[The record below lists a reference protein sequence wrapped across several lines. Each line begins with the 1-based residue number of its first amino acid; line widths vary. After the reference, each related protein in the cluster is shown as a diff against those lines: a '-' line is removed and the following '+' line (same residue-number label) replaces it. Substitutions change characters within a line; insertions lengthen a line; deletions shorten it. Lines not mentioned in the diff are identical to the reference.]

1 MINLDLLAGAGSDT
15 LPRRS
20 ALFLERT
27 ARSIS
32 EVQPSLDTIPEVVI
46 FLEVLGYNN
55 RTAVEY
61 GFGDLFDVARHLY
74 PILDHYVDRSETMVR
89 QQQSMYIPVPSLGSR
104 VARGVGLVFPWVGS
118 LAVLFFFGV
127 SLWLVYGLPL
137 SITTS
142 LVVGLFFGLLVSE
155 GPVQLFQ
162 RIFSFYYEQYNL
174 SEVRRA
180 MGRSAV
186 LAIGLASVVV
196 ALIYEAS
203 LIFHIPFDL
212 AFLSMVSAVTILLH
226 RMSYV
231 LLYSLKKFAQVV
243 ASYAVALATLVFV
256 YNWTYDLIPLTVT
269 RYLASLSSAV
279 LVLTILPAYF
289 AYRVLTVRSAESLG
303 RKSGNPLN
311 AMIVNKH
318 TIMSNFDIQFWEGL
332 PYYLFGM
339 LFFALLFGDRVLSWF
354 FNPDHLA
361 NGLSLPLVFN
371 ATYHLGADVAL
382 LVIFPAAVAQFVVM
396 SPIAEQLSNLVTRK
410 KVWEMN
416 SVDSFLRYRYGL
428 TVSVSAGI
436 ATIVA
441 FTLII
446 FSHRIEALVGGSAD
460 SVLVLQVASIA
471 DVFMVIFMANCLF
484 LIFMNK
490 IKALAGI
497 TAGGLAILAEAG
509 FILSRYGFQDIVYAY
524 LIATAVCMAVSYQ
537 FVVWTLDR
545 PGSLF
550 FSRYI

>member
-1 MINLDLLAGAGSDT
+1 MDLLAGAGSDA

-32 EVQPSLDTIPEVVI
+32 EVQPSLDTIPEVII

-55 RTAVEY
+55 RTAVEN
-61 GFGDLFDVARHLY
+61 GFRDLFDVATHLY
-74 PILDHYVDRSETMVR
+74 PILDHYVDRSETMAH
-89 QQQSMYIPVPSLGSR
+89 QQQSMFIPVPSLGSR

-142 LVVGLFFGLLVSE
+142 LIVGLFFGLLVSE

-180 MGRSAV
+180 MARSA
-186 LAIGLASVVV
+186 LLGAGLAALVD
-196 ALIYEAS
+196 ALIYMVS
-203 LIFHIPFDL
+203 LVAHIPFDL
-212 AFLSMVSAVTILLH
+212 AFLSMVAGTTILLH

-231 LLYSLKKFAQVV
+231 ILYSLKKFAEVV
-243 ASYAVALATLVFV
+243 ASYAIALATLVFV
-256 YNWTYDLIPLTVT
+256 YTWTYNLIPLTVT
-269 RYLASLSSAV
+269 RYLVSLSSAV
-279 LVLTILPAYF
+279 LVLSILPIYY
-289 AYRVLTVRSAESLG
+289 AYRVITVRTAESLG

-311 AMIVNKH
+311 AMVANKH
-318 TIMSNFDIQFWEGL
+318 TIMSNFSVQFWEGL

-354 FNPDHLA
+354 FNPNHLA
-361 NGLSLPLVFN
+361 NGIRLPLVFN
-371 ATYHLGADVAL
+371 ATYHLGADIAL
-382 LVIFPAAVAQFVVM
+382 LVIFPAAVAQFVIM

-410 KVWEMN
+410 KVWEMK
-416 SVDSFLRYRYGL
+416 SVDGFLRYRYGL

-436 ATIVA
+436 AAAVA

-446 FSHRIEALVGGSAD
+446 LSHHVEAIVGGSAK
-460 SVLVLQVASIA
+460 SVFVLQIASIA

-497 TAGGLAILAEAG
+497 TAGGVAILAEAG
-509 FILSRYGFQDIVYAY
+509 FILSRYGFQDIVFAY
-524 LIATAVCMAVSYQ
+524 LLATAVCMAVSYQ
-537 FVVWTLDR
+537 FVVWALDR